1 MSKLQEVRE
10 KIHKF
15 ISEHK
20 EELVEIKESM
30 DKATPLEM
38 EGLGAELKELLT
50 VKNDKQNDE

>member
-10 KIHKF
+10 KIFKF

-30 DKATPLEM
+30 EKATPLEM
-38 EGLGAELKELLT
+38 EALKTELRKFLPESSL
-50 VKNDKQNDE
+50 KDE